1 MTGIWRDVRVAA
13 RMMRRD
19 PIVTLVAILTL
30 GLGFGATIGMF
41 TVMNAML
48 LRALPV
54 HEPER
59 LVTLTRIASSGQTV
73 GAFSHPAY
81 LRLRES
87 GRALEG
93 LAAYAMAPVT
103 IDGGD
108 GARRA
113 VMTFVSENYFEVFGV
128 RPALGRFPARD
139 DGEPGAAPVVVLSWL
154 EWKQRYAGD
163 RGVIGRTVRVNGVPA
178 LVVGVAPEG
187 FNGAIGIFQMEA
199 WASLPAYRA
208 AVAGEA
214 MLEPNRSSLSLFGR
228 LRSGTS
234 VAQARAMLASLA
246 SDAAVASGAEP
257 NVVPRRL
264 EVEPLR
270 AAPPGARAGLATL
283 GALLVATGLL
293 VLGIASTNVAG
304 LLLARA
310 LGREKEFAMRAAL
323 GATRGRVL
331 RQTLVESVLLWG
343 AGACIG
349 LAAGSLAVRHLPALL
364 PVQRS
369 FPIRLVLDT
378 TVDARVVAFAV
389 LVSLGTGVVF
399 GAIPAIRASRVDLMS
414 LLRDSAG
421 AGRRRSWVHG
431 AALAT
436 QVGAS
441 VLLLI
446 IAGLLV
452 RSIRH
457 AASADPGFDPD
468 PVTWASLD
476 LASPALLGKPADRA
490 VADLVAALRDDPL
503 VASAAVAAHVPLGGT
518 VITTS
523 VTTSNPSAG
532 AVPVRTASVSDGYFR
547 TLRIPL
553 AAGREF
559 SAAEL
564 RRDTPT
570 VALVDRAAAK
580 RLWPAGGAVG
590 QQLRVQGA
598 LVTVVGVAA
607 GVQTGRMG
615 EAPQPTVYLPFPKA
629 AGEAQIL
636 VRTAGPTRDGP
647 GAIRRAAAR
656 ALPGAPLSGP
666 APLRE
671 VILSTL
677 PQGAL
682 AYLVGGFGVLALCL
696 TSIGLFGAVAFFAVH
711 SAREIG
717 IRAAL
722 GAPPSA
728 LMKFLLVRGMAPA
741 ATGLGVGV
749 VLALGLSRVMG
760 ALFAGLSPWDPVA
773 FAGGPLLLIAVGAAA
788 SAIPAV
794 WAVRRSPARNLGEA

>member
-1 MTGIWRDVRVAA
+1 VVA
-13 RMMRRD
+13 
-19 PIVTLVAILTL
+19 VLTL

-48 LRALPV
+48 FRALPV

-59 LVTLTRIASSGQTV
+59 LVTLTRTASTGEAVS
-73 GAFSHPAY
+73 AFSHPSY

-87 GRALEG
+87 GRALDG
-93 LAAYAMAPVT
+93 LAAYTMAPVT
-103 IDGGD
+103 VDGGD
-108 GARRA
+108 GGRRA
-113 VMTFVSENYFEVFGV
+113 VMTFVSENYFQVFGV
-128 RPALGRFPARD
+128 RPALGRFLTPD
-139 DGEPGAAPVVVLSWL
+139 DGEPGAAPVVVLGWL
-154 EWKQRYAGD
+154 EWKQRYGGA
-163 RGVIGRTVRVNGVPA
+163 RGVVGRTVRVNGVPA
-178 LVVGVAPEG
+178 TVVGVAPEG
-187 FNGAIGIFQMEA
+187 FNGAVGIFQMEA

-214 MLEPNRSSLSLFGR
+214 MLGPNRSWLSLFGR
-228 LRSGTS
+228 LRTGTS
-234 VAQARAMLASLA
+234 VAQARAMLAA
-246 SDAAVASGAEP
+246 SAREASSEP
-257 NVVPRRL
+257 APRRL
-264 EVEPLR
+264 NVEPLR
-270 AAPPGARAGLATL
+270 AAPAGARTGLATL
-283 GALLVATGLL
+283 GALLLATGLL

-343 AGACIG
+343 AGACLG
-349 LAAGSLAVRHLPALL
+349 LAAGHVAVRHLPALL

-378 TVDARVVAFAV
+378 SVDARVVAFAV

-421 AGRRRSWVHG
+421 AGRTRSWVHG

-452 RSIRH
+452 RSVRH
-457 AASADPGFDPD
+457 AASVDPGFDPD

-476 LASPALLGKPADRA
+476 LASPGLVGKTGSPR

-503 VASAAVAAHVPLGGT
+503 VASAAVAAQVPLGGA
-518 VITTS
+518 VVTTS
-523 VTTSNPSAG
+523 VSTSGAS
-532 AVPVRTASVSDGYFR
+532 AVPTSVRIASVSDGYFR
-547 TLRIPL
+547 TLRIPV

-559 SAAEL
+559 SAADL
-564 RRDTPT
+564 RPDTPA
-570 VALVDRAAAK
+570 VALVDRAAAE
-580 RLWPAGGAVG
+580 RLWPVGGAVG
-590 QQLRVQGA
+590 QQLRVHGA

-615 EAPQPTVYLPFPKA
+615 EAPQPTVYIPFSKA

-636 VRTAGPTRDGP
+636 VRTAGPTRDGA

-656 ALPGAPLSGP
+656 AFPGVPLSGP

-682 AYLVGGFGVLALCL
+682 AFLVGGFGMLALCL
-696 TSIGLFGAVAFFAVH
+696 TSIGLFGAVAFFAIH

-728 LMKFLLVRGMAPA
+728 LMHFVLARGMAPA
-741 ATGLGVGV
+741 ATGLAVGV
-749 VLALGLSRVMG
+749 VLALGLSRMMG

-773 FAGGPLLLIAVGAAA
+773 FAGGPLLLIAVGAVA